1 MANGN
6 TDETNSITED
16 LQEDNAN
23 ETVVSA
29 EVKTKPKKAHACKHC
44 DKSYTQSHNPKQH
57 MRKVHPV
64 I

>member
-29 EVKTKPKKAHACKHC
+29 EVKTKQKKHMLVNIVIKVIPNLIT
-44 DKSYTQSHNPKQH
+44 YTS
-57 MRKVHPV
+57 
-64 I
+64 

>member
-44 DKSYTQSHNPKQH
+44 DKSYTQSHNLK
-57 MRKVHPV
+57 
-64 I
+64 